1 MLTKQKRGGIIV
13 KLSARD
19 RCGIQKSLEKIFQKK
34 FEKGIDKVEEM
45 WYNSQAVAQEGAAKL
60 MVIEN

>member
-1 MLTKQKRGGIIV
+1 MLTKEKRGGIIV

-19 RCGIQKSLEKIFQKK
+19 RCGIEKSLEKIFQKSLK
-34 FEKGIDKVEEM
+34 KGIDKAEEM
-45 WYNSQAVAQEGAAKL
+45 WYNSQAVAQEGAAKR